1 MTSIKQMV
9 TILYF
14 TWIQVFCCRRWLPP
28 WYCYSWR
35 RLEWSTPHGLSRC
48 WKRFWTY
55 WTPTT
60 SWPRGWTGMT
70 RRISPGQGSG
80 VSRRG
85 HVKWEGSCK
94 VGGVVYSQCW
104 SFLFQ
109 WNVIWLRNEKCE
121 ILSFTSIFL
130 IFIYFFHNIPKK
142 FGFYKKT
149 KQNIFI
155 NMNFCCELYIWPFYL
170 NNWVIFF
177 NNRVIFSWLKSFF
190 FSFFYKCT
198 HFTSK

>member
-130 IFIYFFHNIPKK
+130 IFLFLYIFFIT
-142 FGFYKKT
+142 YKKNLVFT
-149 KQNIFI
+149 KKQNK
-155 NMNFCCELYIWPFYL
+155 
-170 NNWVIFF
+170 
-177 NNRVIFSWLKSFF
+177 IFSSIWIFVVSCI
-190 FSFFYKCT
+190 YD
-198 HFTSK
+198 HFI